1 MDFRTNNI
9 IEEYLTEQLDV
20 FTPDEFY
27 KYLKSKGAKVN
38 KSNAAEILHVSD
50 YVFSLVN
57 NEFVTKA
64 GVFTGRWFSFKPSR
78 EEIEKGKFII
88 GHRCMPFVNP
98 DVPPDGICVMSDGNV
113 VESGAEIFSMN
124 LAMDT
129 FALYGEGYILP
140 YIFNDRNNT
149 SLPLSSVQ
157 YSMPQ
162 EIKLT
167 SWPLAKISGS
177 EEMKYGD
184 RILCRVVNWNDS
196 VVEMKVQKSGLS
208 EYVISDEAV
217 QREEW
222 YTHFENGL
230 LESFDRHG
238 PASSIEEQLSFLF
251 LENQEQLCIR
261 NCGSTEEFL
270 AHTSKIGFEPYGVE
284 SRIWRKGETVPY
296 SGKWNGL
303 ELERG
308 MLLTD
313 MALTLTPRVIDAI
326 LEDRIYDKRCSSGKS
341 KAKSKVKASAEL
353 ATEEEDDFED
363 VIKTIFPNMAM
374 ISPAERRLVLL
385 NIEKRNDIL
394 EKMYN
399 QFSDYPIAEMRK
411 RILKLF
417 TRVSELFCAIGGSGV
432 AADNFPQQELV
443 ILSQLYSHAV
453 RLLEEVENVYMRAS
467 FPVEDVSLSL
477 DGMEETFDDISATL
491 YSALE
496 SNRFKGFEIVK

>member
-20 FTPDEFY
+20 FTADDFY
-27 KYLKSKGAKVN
+27 KYLKSKGVKIS
-38 KSNAAEILHVSD
+38 KSDAAEILHVSEF
-50 YVFSLVN
+50 VFSLVN

-78 EEIEKGKFII
+78 EEVENGFIII

-98 DVPPDGICVMSDGNV
+98 DIPPDAISVMSDGKI
-113 VESGAEIFSMN
+113 VESGSQTVSMN

-140 YIFNDRNNT
+140 YIFNDKNNKT
-149 SLPLSSVQ
+149 LALSSVQ

-162 EIKLT
+162 EIQLT
-167 SWPLAKISGS
+167 AWPLEKISGG
-177 EEMKYGD
+177 EKFKYGD
-184 RILCRVVNWNDS
+184 RILCRVINWSDG
-196 VVEMKVQKSGLS
+196 VVEMRAQNSGLS
-208 EYVISDEAV
+208 EFVISDEAV

-261 NCGSTEEFL
+261 NCGSIEEFL
-270 AHTSKIGFEPYGVE
+270 AHTTKIGFEPYGVE

-296 SGKWNGL
+296 TGKWNGMDF
-303 ELERG
+303 ERG
-308 MLLTD
+308 ALLSD

-326 LEDRIYDKRCSSGKS
+326 LEDRIYDKKCGKKQVS
-341 KAKSKVKASAEL
+341 
-353 ATEEEDDFED
+353 DDFED

-374 ISPAERRLVLL
+374 ISPEERRLVLL

-411 RILKLF
+411 RILGLF

-432 AADNFPQQELV
+432 AAENFPQQELV

-453 RLLEEVENVYMRAS
+453 RLLEEVENVYMRAQ
-467 FPVEDVSLSL
+467 FPADDVSLSL
-477 DGMEETFDDISATL
+477 DGMEETFDDISTTL

-496 SNRFKGFEIVK
+496 CNRFKGFELVK

>member
-1 MDFRTNNI
+1 MDFKTNNI
-9 IEEYLTEQLDV
+9 IEEYLTGQLDV
-20 FTPDEFY
+20 FTGDDFY
-27 KYLKSKGAKVN
+27 KYLKAHGAKIT
-38 KSNAAEILHVSD
+38 KAEALEILHVSE

-78 EEIEKGKFII
+78 EEVEKDAIII
-88 GHRCMPFVNP
+88 GHRCIPFVNSEI
-98 DVPPDGICVMSDGNV
+98 PPDGINIICDGNV
-113 VESGAEIFSMN
+113 VESGAETFSMN

-149 SLPLSSVQ
+149 ALPLSSVQ

-167 SWPLAKISGS
+167 CWPLHKISGAES
-177 EEMKYGD
+177 FKYGD
-184 RILCRVVNWNDS
+184 RILCRVVSWSDGL
-196 VVEMKVQKSGLS
+196 VEMCAQKSGLS
-208 EYVISDEAV
+208 EFVISDEAV

-222 YTHFENGL
+222 YSYFENGL

-251 LENQEQLCIR
+251 LENQEQLCTR

-270 AHTSKIGFEPYGVE
+270 AHTTKIGFEPYGVE
-284 SRIWRKGETVPY
+284 SRIWRKGESVPY
-296 SGKWNGL
+296 TGKWNGMDL
-303 ELERG
+303 DRG
-308 MLLTD
+308 MLLAD
-313 MALTLTPRVIDAI
+313 MALTLTPKVIDAI
-326 LEDRIYDKRCSSGKS
+326 LEDRIYDKNRGK
-341 KAKSKVKASAEL
+341 KDL
-353 ATEEEDDFED
+353 DDDFED
-363 VIKTIFPNMAM
+363 VVKKIFPNMAM
-374 ISPAERRLVLL
+374 ISSAERRLVLL

-399 QFSDYPIAEMRK
+399 QFSDYPIAELRK
-411 RILKLF
+411 RILGLF
-417 TRVSELFCAIGGSGV
+417 TRVSELFCAIGGSGI

-453 RLLEEVENVYMRAS
+453 RLLEEVENVYMRPQ
-467 FPVEDVSLSL
+467 FPTEDVSLSL
-477 DGMEETFDDISATL
+477 EGMEETFDDISGTL
-491 YSALE
+491 VSALE
-496 SNRFKGFEIVK
+496 CNRFKGFEIVK

>member
-1 MDFRTNNI
+1 MDFKTNTI

-38 KSNAAEILHVSD
+38 KANAAEILHVSD
-50 YVFSLVN
+50 YVFPLVN

-78 EEIEKGKFII
+78 EEIEKGKIII

-113 VESGAEIFSMN
+113 VESVAETFSMN

-167 SWPLAKISGS
+167 AWPLAKIGGS
-177 EEMKYGD
+177 EALKYGD
-184 RILCRVVNWNDS
+184 RVLCRVINWNDG
-196 VVEMKVQKSGLS
+196 VVEMHVQPGGLS

-284 SRIWRKGETVPY
+284 SRIWRKGQAVPY
-296 SGKWNGL
+296 TGKWNGL
-303 ELERG
+303 DFERG
-308 MLLTD
+308 TLLTD

-326 LEDRIYDKRCSSGKS
+326 LEDRIYDKRRGKGNS
-341 KAKSKVKASAEL
+341 ARENADKGKADE
-353 ATEEEDDFED
+353 DFED

-432 AADNFPQQELV
+432 SADNFPQQELV

-467 FPVEDVSLSL
+467 FPADDVSLSL
-477 DGMEETFDDISATL
+477 DGMEETFDDISSTL

-496 SNRFKGFEIVK
+496 CNRFKGFEIVK

>member
-1 MDFRTNNI
+1 VDFRTNNI

-27 KYLKSKGAKVN
+27 RYLKSKGAKVS
-38 KSNAAEILHVSD
+38 KADAAEILHVSE

-78 EEIEKGKFII
+78 EEVEKGYVII
-88 GHRCMPFVNP
+88 GHRCIPFVNP
-98 DVPPDGICVMSDGNV
+98 DVPPDGISIMADGNV
-113 VESGAEIFSMN
+113 VESEAQTVSMN

-149 SLPLSSVQ
+149 SIPLSSVQ
-157 YSMPQ
+157 YSMPP

-167 SWPLAKISGS
+167 AWPLKKICGDVDF
-177 EEMKYGD
+177 KYGD
-184 RILCRVVNWNDS
+184 RILCRVINWS
-196 VVEMKVQKSGLS
+196 SGVVEMRPQLSGMS
-208 EYVISDEAV
+208 DFIISDDAV

-222 YTHFENGL
+222 YTYFENGL

-251 LENQEQLCIR
+251 LENQEQLCTR
-261 NCGSTEEFL
+261 NCGSVEEFL
-270 AHTSKIGFEPYGVE
+270 AHTTKIGFEPYGVE
-284 SRIWRKGETVPY
+284 SRIWRKGESVPY
-296 SGKWNGL
+296 AGKWNGL

-308 MLLTD
+308 MLLSD

-326 LEDRIYDKRCSSGKS
+326 LEDRIYDKQRGK
-341 KAKSKVKASAEL
+341 KVS
-353 ATEEEDDFED
+353 DDFED

-374 ISPAERRLVLL
+374 ISQEERRIVLL

-399 QFSDYPIAEMRK
+399 QFSDYPIAELRK
-411 RILKLF
+411 RILRLF
-417 TRVSELFCAIGGSGV
+417 TKVSELFCAIGGSGI
-432 AADNFPQQELV
+432 AAENFPQQELV
-443 ILSQLYSHAV
+443 ILSQLYTHVV
-453 RLLEEVENVYMRAS
+453 RLLEEVENVYMRGS
-467 FPVEDVSLSL
+467 FPTDDVSLSL
-477 DGMEETFDDISATL
+477 DGMEETFEDISVTL

-496 SNRFKGFEIVK
+496 CNRFKGFEIVK